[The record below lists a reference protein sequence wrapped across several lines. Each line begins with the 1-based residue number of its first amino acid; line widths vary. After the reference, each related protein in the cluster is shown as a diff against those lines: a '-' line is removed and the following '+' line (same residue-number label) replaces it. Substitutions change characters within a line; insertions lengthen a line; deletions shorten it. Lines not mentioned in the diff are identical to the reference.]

1 MLNHFSLAQSCWWP
15 LESQL
20 KLKAI
25 KYPQKDPRTTTGP
38 SQLTNRLKFG
48 CSSGMIRP
56 GQTRPRR
63 RREGPPKHNVDTLLM
78 ICNSVLLHHTSSRQ
92 LHPLQAPSCA
102 CLLQDLSVPGNVLV
116 YLFWSKRM
124 RRMSLSGRL
133 FLDIVVVAGEQPIH

>member
-1 MLNHFSLAQSCWWP
+1 MRVLLQRGDSLLNHFSLAQSRWWP

-56 GQTRPRR
+56 GKTRPRR
-63 RREGPPKHNVDTLLM
+63 RREGPPKPNVDTLLMMM

-92 LHPLQAPSCA
+92 LHPLQAP
-102 CLLQDLSVPGNVLV
+102 LVLV
-116 YLFWSKRM
+116 CYKT
-124 RRMSLSGRL
+124 SLYPEMFSCVYFGAR
-133 FLDIVVVAGEQPIH
+133 G